1 MQDHPINRRD
11 FLRGAS
17 ALGGALLLG
26 PAGEA
31 APTPAV
37 PIKTVYVVFKCH
49 LDVGFTDTQDG
60 VLRRYFDHYF
70 PEAIETAAGL
80 RAANGPERY
89 VWTVGSWL
97 MSEYLRQA
105 DPLQVRRAER
115 AIADGDLTWHALP
128 FNWQSEML
136 DRPLME
142 AALGLSAALDRRF
155 GTRTTGAKLTDV
167 PGHTRGLVG
176 PLARAGVTLL
186 DVGVNPA
193 STPPDVPALF
203 RWRDGDGA
211 EVIVLYHHDDYG
223 GTLTVPGGDVAVS
236 VHVRGD
242 NTGVHTLGEIQG
254 IYANL
259 RRQFPEARIVASGLN
274 AVADALAPYRA
285 SLPLITQEIG
295 DTWVYGCASD
305 PVKVSRYRE
314 LSRLRRTWLADGRLK
329 AGDEEDLAWTR
340 LLILASEHTW
350 GCDVK
355 TILGNWGVYTPAEL
369 KAARRKPNFLKAEST
384 WAEKRD
390 NLDAAVAA
398 LPPALGAEART
409 RLAHLAAVPP
419 STSGLTRLAPAA
431 LIRTPHFVL
440 SLDPVTGALVRLKDR
455 KTGREWA
462 SPAHPLGL
470 FAYQTFSEADY
481 RRFLAQYVTIKD
493 WWPPQDFGKPGL
505 DKYPA
510 RSRTWQPARSESFG
524 GHTPGGYRIVTELH
538 LPGAGDAA
546 GLVAWPARMTMEWTL
561 PDDDPSVHLQFQ
573 WFGKPA
579 SRLPEALWLSFV
591 PPVTDAGGWRLD
603 KADQP
608 VAPRDVVSRGGRSL
622 HAVTRGA
629 SYQDGKGR
637 FALDTLDAP
646 LIAPGRRALLDFDD
660 KKPELTGGLHV
671 NLFNNA
677 WGTNYVLWLD
687 DDVRFRFVLRV

>member
-1 MQDHPINRRD
+1 MQDLPINRRD
-11 FLRGAS
+11 FLRGA
-17 ALGGALLLG
+17 AVGGALLLG
-26 PAGEA
+26 PAGFS
-31 APTPAV
+31 APAPAL
-37 PIKTVYVVFKCH
+37 PIKTVYAVFKCH
-49 LDVGFTDTQDG
+49 LDVGFTDTQDA

-70 PEAIETAAGL
+70 PEAIETAAQL

-97 MSEYLRQA
+97 MSEYLAQA
-105 DPLQVRRAER
+105 GPDQVRRAEQ

-155 GTRTTGAKLTDV
+155 GTHTTGAKLTDV

-193 STPPDVPALF
+193 STPPAVPALF

-211 EVIVLYHHDDYG
+211 EVMVLYHHADYG
-223 GTLTVPGGDVAVS
+223 GTAVVPGGDVAVS

-242 NTGVHTLGEIQG
+242 NSGVHSVGEIKNV
-254 IYANL
+254 YAGL
-259 RRQFPEARIVASGLN
+259 RKQFPEARIVACGLS
-274 AVADALAPYRA
+274 AVAAALAPYRA
-285 SLPLITQEIG
+285 SLPLVTQEIG

-314 LSRLRRTWLADGRLK
+314 LSRLRRTWLAEGRLR
-329 AGDEEDLAWTR
+329 AGSREDLAWTR

-355 TILGNWGVYTPAEL
+355 TTLGDWGIYTPAEL
-369 KAARRKPNFLKAEST
+369 EAARSKPNFRKAEST
-384 WAEKRD
+384 WAEKRA
-390 NLDAAVAA
+390 NLNAAVAA
-398 LPPALGAEART
+398 LPSALGREARERLG
-409 RLAHLAAVPP
+409 RLAPVRPN
-419 STSGLTRLAPAA
+419 TNGLTRLAPSA

-440 SLDPVTGALVRLKDR
+440 SLDPETGALVRLKDR

-462 SPAHPLGL
+462 SATNPLGL
-470 FAYQTFSEADY
+470 FAYQTFSAADY
-481 RRFLAQYVTIKD
+481 ERFLSQYVTIQD

-505 DKYPA
+505 DKYPVQ
-510 RSRTWQPARSESFG
+510 SRTWQPIRAESFG
-524 GHTPGGYRIVTELH
+524 GHTVGGYRIVTELH
-538 LPGAGDAA
+538 LPDAGESA
-546 GLVAWPARMTMEWTL
+546 GLVAWPERMTMEWTL

-579 SRLPEALWLSFV
+579 NRLPEALWLSFV
-591 PPVTDAGGWRLD
+591 PVITDTDGWRLD

-608 VAPRDVVSRGGRSL
+608 VAPRDVVSHGGRSL

-660 KKPELTGGLHV
+660 KKPDLTGGLHV